1 MADTMALK
9 GVGANDP
16 AVGGIAIDYAAA
28 DQLFTR
34 PVRALY
40 IATAGTL
47 KVDLVDGSTLT
58 FASLAAGT
66 IYPLRVVKIWMTG
79 SSSAAGLAL
88 Y

>member
-1 MADTMALK
+1 MPDTLPLK
-9 GVGANDP
+9 GVGPSDP
-16 AVGGIAIDYAAA
+16 AVGGVAIDYAAA

-47 KVDLVDGSTLT
+47 KVDLVDGSTVT
-58 FASLAAGT
+58 FASMTAGV
-66 IYPLRVVKIWMTG
+66 IYPLRITKIYQTG
-79 SSSAAGLAL
+79 STAAGLAL

>member
-1 MADTMALK
+1 MADTLTLK
-9 GVGANDP
+9 GVGPNDP
-16 AVGGIAIDYAAA
+16 AVGGVAIDYAAA
-28 DQLFTR
+28 DQTFTR
-34 PVRALY
+34 NVRALY

-47 KVDLVDGSTLT
+47 KVDLADGSTVT

-66 IYPLRVVKIWMTG
+66 IYPLRVTKIYMTG